1 MFTVVSISFSNITR
15 IWQFPVSFFPIVSVF
30 QRNKIRYLAYLGV
43 SSSLKSHESACLLLS
58 RKCEITT
65 IHSMMSIFSLMSY
78 LCPAVLLLCLCIHNY
93 IWVSM
98 LRHSWTFWKTFS
110 MVIKLDMCSSN
121 NAHDSIEVITI
132 WITEMKVIHGSNDNS
147 VITANSLTVIARLL
161 QLWQLW
167 DGSHH

>member
-1 MFTVVSISFSNITR
+1 MP
-15 IWQFPVSFFPIVSVF
+15 IW
-30 QRNKIRYLAYLGV
+30 
-43 SSSLKSHESACLLLS
+43 ECLLLS
-58 RKCEITT
+58 SPMKVLACCFQENVKLQRFIQWWVFSPWCLIYALRFCFSASAYTIT
-65 IHSMMSIFSLMSY
+65 F
-78 LCPAVLLLCLCIHNY
+78 C
-93 IWVSM
+93 VSM